1 MKKLFLILFISIFLL
16 SPLVSSWGPATHT
29 RLANELF
36 ENPQSKIIT
45 DCLPYKDAF
54 LMGSMTP
61 DITVIY
67 YYSSGGKNYQLT
79 HNHNFADEV
88 MAQARTDEERCFAY
102 GIEAHLIADSVSHN
116 MAVPK
121 AIKKTFIP
129 NWLVHPLLEQKYD
142 AVMMRRYPGL
152 ENQSEHMMDAL
163 FGSNGDRYVEM
174 VEKALGDNIDFDVKS
189 DMTKLAYALGGFYE
203 ESYKPRGETFI
214 FKIYPYV
221 ADLTVFLEPILGSI
235 NVGETEFYFD
245 KAQELLENSYNNW
258 GSRYQISPHGF
269 GTLKEADRTATL
281 FNFVWIL
288 LMFLPTGL
296 FIFFKKRFRWRYLAF
311 IPLMLLI
318 LILVIYAIV

>member
-1 MKKLFLILFISIFLL
+1 MQFGSAF
-16 SPLVSSWGPATHT
+16 GPATHT
-29 RLANELF
+29 RLVNQLF

-45 DCLPYKDAF
+45 DCIPYKDAF
-54 LMGSMTP
+54 LLGSMTP

-67 YYSSGGKNYQLT
+67 YYSSGGENYQLT

-88 MAQARTDEERCFAY
+88 MAQARTDEERCFAFA
-102 GIEAHLIADSVSHN
+102 IESHLISDSISHN

-142 AVMMRRYPGL
+142 AVMMRRYPEL

-163 FGSNGDRYVEM
+163 YGPSGDRFVEM
-174 VEKALGDNIDFDVKS
+174 VEEALGENIDFDVRS
-189 DMTKLAYALGGFYE
+189 DMEKLSYALGGFYDE
-203 ESYKPRGETFI
+203 AYKPRGETFI
-214 FKIYPYV
+214 FKVYPYI
-221 ADLTVFLEPILGSI
+221 ADFTVFLEPILGSI
-235 NVGETEFYFD
+235 NIGETEFYFD

-258 GSRYQISPHGF
+258 GSRYQVSPHGF
-269 GTLKEADRTATL
+269 SALKEADQNVTL
-281 FNFVWIL
+281 FNFIWIV

-296 FIFFKKRFRWRYLAF
+296 FIFFKKKFKWRYLAF

-318 LILVIYAIV
+318 LILFIYAIV